1 MRAHGSSCAP
11 ASLAQWIERPPP
23 KRQVA
28 GSIPAGGTSFPGGP
42 LAGAAR
48 LFQDL
53 AEKRPQ
59 ALVVRRIEEALWFV
73 LIDHFTGI
81 HEDDAIGD
89 GARKT
94 DRKSTRM
101 NSSN

>member
-1 MRAHGSSCAP
+1 MPNQTSTSVLFGNYGRRSGGAAAMRAYGLSCVP
-11 ASLAQWIERPPP
+11 ASVAEWIERPPP

-28 GSIPAGGTSFPGGP
+28 GSMPAVGTSFPVGP

-59 ALVVRRIEEALWFV
+59 ALVVRRIEEALWF
-73 LIDHFTGI
+73 
-81 HEDDAIGD
+81 EIGR
-89 GARKT
+89 AHV
-94 DRKSTRM
+94 
-101 NSSN
+101 